1 MKNRMQDLDFE
12 QNVAFD
18 KVQEYEFTRRAAQRF
33 RQVVSLDSFEDE
45 DADVIFHYLY
55 KEMELV
61 SFGDHL
67 KRYIYERAE
76 LEEPFSEVPQEVYK
90 EIVVDSF
97 KETYTPKS
105 MNPTSTKLSALVNNW
120 LNQASV
126 KRETVFLLGFGL
138 KMTTEDVS
146 DFLTRVLKEQDFDFH
161 NPDEVIYWYC
171 YSTQQGYHKAEE
183 LKKKYEILAP
193 VEVENTQ
200 VLYGSNLCLDTEEK
214 LIDYLARLKS
224 KRVDPISEK
233 SQAFQE
239 FTKLL
244 YHAKQIIA
252 GLYQHDEEE
261 KGGDKVWTAERITPS
276 DVEKV
281 ICSGIPI
288 NKMGNLKKMSASIL
302 AKHFSQKRFSRQRIT
317 KLLYHAK
324 QIIARLYQHDEEE
337 KGGDK
342 VWTAE
347 RITPSDVEKVICSG
361 IPINKMGNLKK
372 MSASILAKHFS
383 QKRFSRQRIT
393 NILSHKLPVERFDLI
408 TLEFFIVSQEM
419 EDDDPFNRYKHFL
432 DEIQDILLRCGMG
445 EIYIVNPYECFLLM
459 CLLTDCPLAV
469 FSEIWEKSYEE
480 GEAEEA

>member
-12 QNVAFD
+12 QTVAFD
-18 KVQEYEFTRRAAQRF
+18 SVQDYEFTRKAAQKF
-33 RQVVSLDSFEDE
+33 RQVVSLESFEDE

-61 SFGDHL
+61 SFGDYL

-76 LEEPFSEVPQEVYK
+76 LEEPFGQVPQEVYRDI
-90 EIVVDSF
+90 IVESF

-105 MNPTSTKLSALVNNW
+105 MNPTSTKLPALVNNW

-138 KMTTEDVS
+138 RMTVEDVT
-146 DFLTRVLKEQDFDFH
+146 DFLTRVLREQDIDFQ

-171 YSTQQGYHKAEE
+171 LHNRLGYHRAEE
-183 LKKKYEILAP
+183 YKKIYQELEPEEKKESTFVY
-193 VEVENTQ
+193 Q
-200 VLYGSNLCLDTEEK
+200 GGLCLDDEK
-214 LIDYLARLKS
+214 SFLKYLAYLKS
-224 KRVDPISEK
+224 RRDDPQSENSK
-233 SQAFQE
+233 AFQE
-239 FTKLL
+239 FMRLL
-244 YHAKQIIA
+244 NRAKEIIA
-252 GLYQHDEEE
+252 AMYQKDEEE
-261 KGGDKVWTAERITPS
+261 RSRGKIWNPGDITPS

-288 NKMGNLKKMSASIL
+288 NN
-302 AKHFSQKRFSRQRIT
+302 
-317 KLLYHAK
+317 
-324 QIIARLYQHDEEE
+324 
-337 KGGDK
+337 
-342 VWTAE
+342 
-347 RITPSDVEKVICSG
+347 
-361 IPINKMGNLKK
+361 MGNLKK

-393 NILSHKLPVERFDLI
+393 NILNHKFPVERFDLL
-408 TLEFFIVSQEM
+408 TLEFFVVSQEM
-419 EDDDPFNRYKHFL
+419 EDEDPYSRYRYFI
-432 DEIQDILLRCGMG
+432 EEMQGILSACGMS

-480 GEAEEA
+480 GEGI